1 MLEPYVLKGTRT
13 VPRRG
18 EMSNHLFL
26 FDKTP
31 NKQVAQKNKSRN
43 PRLLQSRGS
52 SIILSVAVSTVCAE
66 QYKPAHGPDTRI
78 CEIQEHHL
86 TYEEIVKKES
96 SIPAASSEEIP
107 VNVSD

>member
-52 SIILSVAVSTVCAE
+52 SICKCI
-66 QYKPAHGPDTRI
+66 PI
-78 CEIQEHHL
+78 CH
-86 TYEEIVKKES
+86 
-96 SIPAASSEEIP
+96 P
-107 VNVSD
+107 VRMDNDPHF

>member
-1 MLEPYVLKGTRT
+1 MLEPYVSKGTRT

-52 SIILSVAVSTVCAE
+52 SILFTTHEKVHKLILIYLLFSPYME
-66 QYKPAHGPDTRI
+66 K
-78 CEIQEHHL
+78 
-86 TYEEIVKKES
+86 
-96 SIPAASSEEIP
+96 
-107 VNVSD
+107 

>member
-52 SIILSVAVSTVCAE
+52 SIILVAAI
-66 QYKPAHGPDTRI
+66 AAIGI
-78 CEIQEHHL
+78 CPFIRR
-86 TYEEIVKKES
+86 K
-96 SIPAASSEEIP
+96 
-107 VNVSD
+107 

>member
-52 SIILSVAVSTVCAE
+52 SNVKVENIRKVC
-66 QYKPAHGPDTRI
+66 
-78 CEIQEHHL
+78 L
-86 TYEEIVKKES
+86 TINGSNKITYLY
-96 SIPAASSEEIP
+96 
-107 VNVSD
+107 

>member
-31 NKQVAQKNKSRN
+31 NKQVAQNNKSRN

-52 SIILSVAVSTVCAE
+52 SNDTHNIYHHEIEIASHSCHTGNNSFPGHGRE
-66 QYKPAHGPDTRI
+66 QHDGRG
-78 CEIQEHHL
+78 QSH
-86 TYEEIVKKES
+86 
-96 SIPAASSEEIP
+96 P
-107 VNVSD
+107 VHIR

>member
-52 SIILSVAVSTVCAE
+52 SIC
-66 QYKPAHGPDTRI
+66 
-78 CEIQEHHL
+78 
-86 TYEEIVKKES
+86 
-96 SIPAASSEEIP
+96 
-107 VNVSD
+107 